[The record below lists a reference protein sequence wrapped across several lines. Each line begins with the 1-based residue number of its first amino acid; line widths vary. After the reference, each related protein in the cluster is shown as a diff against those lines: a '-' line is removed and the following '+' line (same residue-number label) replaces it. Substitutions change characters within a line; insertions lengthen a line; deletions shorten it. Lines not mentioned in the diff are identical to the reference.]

1 MIEKVIKMKKVLVT
15 GFDPFGGE
23 PVNPALEAVKQL
35 DGKEIAGSLVVTKEI
50 PTVFGK
56 AITTLEEAIEEIQP
70 DLVICVGQAGGRPVL
85 TPERVAI
92 NVNDARISD
101 NDHNQPIDE
110 EIVPGGPVGYWSTLP
125 VKAMV
130 KKMNDSGIPASVSNT
145 AGTFV
150 CNHIFYGLMHYL
162 DSIGNSIRGGFI
174 HIPFLPEQVVR
185 NPGQPSMGLETIV
198 KGLELAIEAALL
210 NEKDIIAVGGEIS

>member
-1 MIEKVIKMKKVLVT
+1 MKKVLVT
-15 GFDPFGGE
+15 GFDPFGGDL
-23 PVNPALEAVKQL
+23 VNPALEAVKQL
-35 DGKEIAGSLVVTKEI
+35 DGKEIAGAVVVTKEI
-50 PTVFGK
+50 PTVFGI
-56 AITTLEEAIEEIQP
+56 AITILEKTIEEIQP
-70 DLVICVGQAGGRPVL
+70 DLVICVGQAGGRPVI

-92 NVNDARISD
+92 NVNDARIPD
-101 NDHNQPIDE
+101 NDHNQPLDE

-130 KKMNDSGIPASVSNT
+130 KEMNDNGIPAAVSNT

-150 CNHIFYGLMHYL
+150 CNNIFYGLMHYL

>member
-1 MIEKVIKMKKVLVT
+1 MKKVLVT